1 MNSLKSIGKDLFKC
15 LKYSSVISMV
25 LIILGALM
33 GMITAGLKWISIL
46 ESVKAGLFI
55 VGSMGLFLGAL
66 FILRH
71 RTNEDEEKTAAWKE
85 KFELF
90 SYREVIIVGSI
101 IVLLYGCIIDSILF
115 NMI

>member
-1 MNSLKSIGKDLFKC
+1 MNNLKSIGKDLLKC
-15 LKYSSVISMV
+15 LEYSSVISV
-25 LIILGALM
+25 ILIILGALV
-33 GMITAGLKWISIL
+33 GVITAGLKMISIL
-46 ESVKAGLFI
+46 ESIKASLFI

-66 FILRH
+66 FILKH
-71 RTNEDEEKTAAWKE
+71 RTNEEEEKTAAWKE
-85 KFELF
+85 KFEIF